1 MTPIVLKYLNLSSAI
16 AAGVASVLWFVSAVV
31 RVKFDATPGPD
42 GTVPGAIVDDQDNDI
57 LASQARGNWWS
68 AWAASAAAVA
78 AALQAVAIW
87 NTPVSQR

>member
-1 MTPIVLKYLNLSSAI
+1 MTLLLLKYLNLASAI
-16 AAGVASVLWFVSAVV
+16 AAGVASVLWYVSAVV

-42 GTVPGAIVDDQDNDI
+42 GMVPGAIVDDDDNDI

-68 AWAASAAAVA
+68 ARAAFAAAVA

-87 NTPVSQR
+87 HTPIS